1 MTTMIFISLAK
12 AAPGGNGAVARI
24 HRLLT
29 QGDFLCFKEVVDL
42 KAAMSTKGP
51 KLIEAQIVQDLQR
64 MTDAI
69 HKSRGWAEDH
79 TKQ

>member
-1 MTTMIFISLAK
+1 
-12 AAPGGNGAVARI
+12 
-24 HRLLT
+24 LT